1 MAGTTVNQYRNLHRE
16 LVHRLGLEIVGG
28 GLRPGEQ
35 LPVNGDS
42 LADLVVSRTV
52 AREAVRVLAAKGL
65 LEARPYSGTR
75 VRPRSEWHLLDP
87 EVLSWI
93 GEVEPD
99 AELLRGLT
107 ELRFLIEPGAA
118 RFAADRATPQQRQ
131 LLGEHYQEMVATANE
146 PGMFAAADVRFHS
159 LILVSA
165 HNAFLS
171 QFDAVIA
178 AALAGTRAQVTRIW
192 ANRRGTKMLAAT
204 LPFHQA
210 VVEAIV
216 SRSPDAAEAAM
227 RAVVQKALDDLGL
240 IDEELGSSR

>member
-1 MAGTTVNQYRNLHRE
+1 MTRIVEKQHRNLHRE
-16 LVHRLGLEIVGG
+16 LVHRLGLEVVSGR
-28 GLRPGEQ
+28 LRPGEQ
-35 LPVNGDS
+35 IPVNGES
-42 LADLVVSRTV
+42 IADLVVSRTV
-52 AREAVRVLAAKGL
+52 AREAVKVLTAKGL

-87 EVLSWI
+87 EVLSWV

-99 AELLRGLT
+99 SELLRGLT

-118 RFAADRATPQQRQ
+118 RFAADRATEQQRR
-131 LLGEHYQEMVATANE
+131 LLGEHYQEMVAAAKE
-146 PGMFAAADVRFHS
+146 PEVFAAADIRFHS

-171 QFDAVIA
+171 QFDAMIA
-178 AALAGTRAQVTRIW
+178 ATLAGTRAQLTRIW
-192 ANRRGTKMLAAT
+192 ANRHGTKMLSAT
-204 LPFHQA
+204 LPLHMV

-227 RAVVQKALDDLGL
+227 RAVVQKALDDLGQ
-240 IDEELGSSR
+240 IEEEIGGR